1 MILVNIV
8 DAPSANSGSS
18 IIYTPMTIEIQES
31 SGYYFLQPQS
41 AIFRLAMELSL
52 RFPKRSSPA
61 TPFYSKTA
69 DNVEGDGGAD

>member
-1 MILVNIV
+1 
-8 DAPSANSGSS
+8 
-18 IIYTPMTIEIQES
+18 MTIEIQES